1 MDENITHISMHF
13 MEDDHS
19 YQAKIVIDGVA
30 TSHYVEKS
38 QVPDQR
44 EFAMIALAN
53 SLDFEASE
61 LLNLECLKLPSG
73 SLELNLDY
81 IEETFNGI
89 NQK

>member
-1 MDENITHISMHF
+1 MDENITNISMHF

-19 YQAKIVIDGVA
+19 YQAKIVINGIV

-53 SLDFEASE
+53 ALDFEASE
-61 LLNLECLKLPSG
+61 LLNLECLELPSDD
-73 SLELNLDY
+73 LID
-81 IEETFNGI
+81 
-89 NQK
+89 

>member
-1 MDENITHISMHF
+1 MDENITNISMHF

-19 YQAKIVIDGVA
+19 YQAKIVIDEIV

-53 SLDFEASE
+53 TLDFEASE
-61 LLNLECLKLPSG
+61 LLNLECLELPSDD
-73 SLELNLDY
+73 LID
-81 IEETFNGI
+81 
-89 NQK
+89 

>member
-1 MDENITHISMHF
+1 MDENITNISMHF

-19 YQAKIVIDGVA
+19 YQAKIVIDEIV

-53 SLDFEASE
+53 ALDFEASE
-61 LLNLECLKLPSG
+61 LLNLECLELPSDD
-73 SLELNLDY
+73 LID
-81 IEETFNGI
+81 
-89 NQK
+89 